1 MPDVAPH
8 KAVELIMRVMFEP
21 IHGSSL
27 LRAKCCDCGEPMR
40 ITVSHATDIA
50 KGKSEACCERCSPR
64 RTTDKA
70 NVLTPRQA
78 MGLRRTRS

>member
-1 MPDVAPH
+1 MPEYKP
-8 KAVELIMRVMFEP
+8 ELAASLLMRVMFEP
-21 IHGSSL
+21 VRGSKL

-40 ITVSHATDIA
+40 ITAAHAA
-50 KGKSEACCERCSPR
+50 NVAEGKAEACCEQCSPR
-64 RTTDKA
+64 QTLDKA

>member
-1 MPDVAPH
+1 VLM
-8 KAVELIMRVMFEP
+8 KVMFEP
-21 IHGSSL
+21 IRGSKL

-40 ITVSHATDIA
+40 ITFAHAIDVA
-50 KGKSEACCERCSPR
+50 QGKADACCEQCSPR
-64 RTTDKA
+64 QTLDKA